1 MRVLKWGC
9 LGTLGLMALL
19 VLFVGCVAVI
29 GTLQGPT
36 SPGSSAGN
44 EVPGGADVRRTEEH
58 KEGDVSWAYFA
69 VIEPYA
75 TRSDELK
82 IAHYVRDNQAKDYDL
97 AYVLYKEAEGSGVGS
112 YAVIVNTEAG
122 LAKDKE
128 VARDQHYE
136 AAKAWNSEDHIYL
149 WHMS

>member
-1 MRVLKWGC
+1 MRKFLKWGC
-9 LGTLGLMALL
+9 LVSLGLLGVL
-19 VLFVGCVAVI
+19 VLFVVCVAVI
-29 GTLQGPT
+29 GVIVGPT
-36 SPGSSAGN
+36 PKGSSN
-44 EVPGGADVRRTEEH
+44 QPVPGGADVRRTEEH

-97 AYVLYKEAEGSGVGS
+97 AYVLYKEAEGSGAGS